1 MMQTTFHLLLALAVG
16 LFIISLAI
24 SESRRAVSWPAPPA
38 ALGSGFLFLIGAIQ
52 ASDIQVVT
60 DTGTTTVSEP
70 TIGII
75 AGIMSL
81 LAFALALVMTVRWF
95 PTAGD
100 TNNVRT

>member
-1 MMQTTFHLLLALAVG
+1 MMQSTFHLLLALALG
-16 LFIISLAI
+16 LFVVSLAI

-38 ALGSGFLFLIGAIQ
+38 ALGSGFLFLTGAIQ

-75 AGIMSL
+75 SGIMAL

-95 PTAGD
+95 PSAGD
-100 TNNVRT
+100 TNVRT